1 MTNPHRTA
9 PPPPGAPG
17 AAAVRPPAGGRR
29 RRGRWQLATLAVA
42 GLLLAGCVTTTEAT
56 GRALQGSGEAVTEP
70 VGALL
75 AAVSEDHPFIV
86 HRTDTCGCCGAYEEI
101 LEAAGVNVQPSIHD
115 DLTHVRA
122 AFGVPEHQASCH
134 TGQIAGYAIEGHVPL
149 AAIERLLTE
158 RPEVDGIALAG
169 MPAGSPGMPG
179 PKQTPLVVTLIDGGQ
194 VVGELGRY

>member
-1 MTNPHRTA
+1 MTNQRLT
-9 PPPPGAPG
+9 PPSPASEVVSAAGHLDRSERRRRVLG
-17 AAAVRPPAGGRR
+17 RLAAAVAAG
-29 RRGRWQLATLAVA
+29 A
-42 GLLLAGCVTTTEAT
+42 LLVGCVTITEDT
-56 GRALQGSGEAVTEP
+56 GVALPGSAEGVEQP

-75 AAVSEDHPFIV
+75 AAVSVDEPFII

-101 LEAAGVNVQPSIHD
+101 LEAAGVAIQPSIHE

-122 AFGVPEHQASCH
+122 AFGVPEDQASCH

-149 AAIERLLTE
+149 AAIEQLLTE
-158 RPEVDGIALAG
+158 RPDVDGIALAG

-179 PKQTPLVVTLIDGGQ
+179 PKQAPLVVTLIDGGQ